1 MPQTVVT
8 RLPKSEVKIE
18 FVVSQEE
25 ATPYLEE
32 AAKALSQARPLP
44 GFRPG
49 HVTFTE
55 AKRAYGEM
63 ALLEQALERIVR
75 AFYVKTLLQE
85 GIATIASPTVNVDQ
99 LVPGQEIKFHTITPT
114 EPVVTSIPALTTC
127 EVTKKKVT
135 VHEKEVEEAIEQMRK
150 MRRTEAKVERA
161 ATAEDVLT
169 VDIEMTKDNVIVEGG
184 TGANYKVYLS
194 EPHYL
199 PNFTSQLVGLSAGDE
214 KTFEINF
221 PEDHFQKNLAGHP
234 VQVKVK
240 TTKVEEMTLPVVD
253 DAFAQG
259 VGLKTA
265 QELREKLHENIGLDL
280 GNKATEAAEIE
291 LLEKLADGS
300 KIDEIP
306 EVMINEEMRRMLA
319 ELRQNIE
326 NQGGVWE
333 DYLSSIKKTADQLR
347 LELVPQA
354 IRRIKTALIVK
365 KIAKDEKIAVE
376 EKEVDEE
383 IDRILSSLRADDRE
397 MREQVASP
405 DYREYV
411 IATMRNRKTLEWLK
425 SQCVKEEK

>member
-114 EPVVTSIPALTTC
+114 EPVVTSIPALTRC

-199 PNFTSQLVGLSAGDE
+199 PNFTSQLVGLSAGEE

-240 TTKVEEMTLPVVD
+240 ATKVEEMTLPVVD

-265 QELREKLHENIGLDL
+265 QELREKLHENIGLEL
-280 GNKATEAAEIE
+280 ANKATEAAEIE

>member
-265 QELREKLHENIGLDL
+265 QELREKLHENIGLEL

>member
-114 EPVVTSIPALTTC
+114 EPVVTSIPALTAC

-199 PNFTSQLVGLSAGDE
+199 PNFTSQLVGLSAGEE

-240 TTKVEEMTLPVVD
+240 ATKVEEMTLPVVD

-265 QELREKLHENIGLDL
+265 QELREKLHENIGLEL
-280 GNKATEAAEIE
+280 ANKATEAAEIE